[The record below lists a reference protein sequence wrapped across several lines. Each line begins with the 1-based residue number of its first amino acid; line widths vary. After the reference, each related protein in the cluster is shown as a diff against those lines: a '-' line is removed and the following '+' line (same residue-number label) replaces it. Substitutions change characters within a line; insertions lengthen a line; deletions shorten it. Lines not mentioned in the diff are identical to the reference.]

1 MKTVD
6 WLTCE
11 ETIRRLDDYLDRAL
25 SEREEREVGNHLEVC
40 EACARAYGIQERLIQ
55 EVRGKLNRIHAPA
68 SLRQR
73 VAAALREAREGKED
87 GRSEDPQ
94 ESGGGGEGP

>member
-1 MKTVD
+1 MKAVD

-25 SEREEREVGNHLEVC
+25 SEREEREVGSHLEVC

-73 VAAALREAREGKED
+73 VAAALREVRE
-87 GRSEDPQ
+87 
-94 ESGGGGEGP
+94 GGGEGTEEGSEEDTEGGGGA